1 MELLRRS
8 IFQSFFYEVQK
19 WIMIDIVVTEI
30 VKLVRQ
36 TVRYHKVV
44 VALGNRQTI
53 IVAMMMI
60 EKE

>member
-1 MELLRRS
+1 
-8 IFQSFFYEVQK
+8 
-19 WIMIDIVVTEI
+19 MIDIVATEI

-44 VALGNRQTI
+44 VALGSHQTI
-53 IVAMMMI
+53 IVAMMKT